1 MRKCLINN
9 RFGDHYFLFFI
20 WFLQNIPT
28 FWESL
33 GSNSGK
39 LKVKHLIIWKIPQV
53 SHCFCFSLLH
63 NVISSL
69 AKKPVKITNEPRC
82 WRVGLQS
89 NRFPVWNT
97 SQTFHHP
104 SPYCKK
110 LQRPKRSI
118 CLFEPGLII
127 ALIAWDDKCHL
138 CQIIGSVSNRRTS

>member
-1 MRKCLINN
+1 MRKCLINK
-9 RFGDHYFLFFI
+9 RFGDHCFLFFI

-69 AKKPVKITNEPRC
+69 AKKPVKIRNEPRC

-104 SPYCKK
+104 SPCFKKNCKDQSTTFVF
-110 LQRPKRSI
+110 LS
-118 CLFEPGLII
+118 L
-127 ALIAWDDKCHL
+127 AWLLLWSLGMTNVTCAS
-138 CQIIGSVSNRRTS
+138 SVSNRRTS

>member
-9 RFGDHYFLFFI
+9 RFGDHCFLFFI

-110 LQRPKRSI
+110 
-118 CLFEPGLII
+118 I
-127 ALIAWDDKCHL
+127 AKTKAQHLSFWAWPDYCFDRLGWQMSLVPDYRFSK
-138 CQIIGSVSNRRTS
+138 